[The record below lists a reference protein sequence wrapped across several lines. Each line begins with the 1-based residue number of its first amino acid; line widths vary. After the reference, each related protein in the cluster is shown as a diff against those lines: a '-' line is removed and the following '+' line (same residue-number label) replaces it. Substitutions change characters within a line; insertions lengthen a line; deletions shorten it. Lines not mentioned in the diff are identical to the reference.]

1 MPSPNQTYL
10 LQHQYADASKLTARM
25 ALHERFSTNR
35 NNVSAWMFDQ
45 IELPPEAR
53 VLELGCGPGTL
64 WTRNADRIPDG
75 WDITLTDFS
84 AGMLEEA
91 RRNLLDSGLTVRFAV
106 VDAQDIPYAS
116 DSFDA
121 VIANFMLYHV
131 PDRPRAL
138 SEIARVLRPGGYLY
152 AMTNGRT
159 HMREVADLRE
169 LLAPPDDRHAT
180 SEPGG
185 NFDLENGA
193 DQLLAWFPEVDI
205 RRFEDALVVTEAEP
219 LVAYILS
226 SNRAHEV
233 LSPLPPREAERRVS
247 ALRAAVERRLA
258 DEDAIHIT
266 KDPGLFIARRLE

>member
-1 MPSPNQTYL
+1 MPSPNQAYVL
-10 LQHQYADASKLTARM
+10 EHQYADASKLGARM
-25 ALHERFSTNR
+25 ALHERFSTNPHKL
-35 NNVSAWMFDQ
+35 SAWMFDHL
-45 IELPPEAR
+45 ELPPEAR

-64 WTRNADRIPDG
+64 WTQNAHRIPDG
-75 WDITLTDFS
+75 WDLTLTDFS

-91 RRNLLDSGLTVRFAV
+91 RRNLRDTGLTVRFAV
-106 VDAQDIPYAS
+106 VDAQDIPYAGN
-116 DSFDA
+116 SFDA

-131 PDRPRAL
+131 PDRPGAL

-185 NFDLENGA
+185 NFDLEKGA
-193 DQLLAWFPEVDI
+193 DQLLAWFPEVGI

-219 LVAYILS
+219 LVAYVMS
-226 SNRAHEV
+226 SNRAHEI
-233 LSPLPPREAERRVS
+233 LSPLPPRETERRVS
-247 ALRAAVERRLA
+247 ALRAAVGRRLS
-258 DEDAIHIT
+258 DEGAIRIT